1 MFPDLRRRHV
11 KLAKNC
17 KNKFKNI
24 EFQEKKKNIKNAEI
38 RRFLELFFV
47 EFDHF
52 PANKNLY
59 LEMLISE
66 NYHSIVNMYLKF

>member
-17 KNKFKNI
+17 KNKFKKI
-24 EFQEKKKNIKNAEI
+24 EFQEKKKKHKKCGNSEI
-38 RRFLELFFV
+38 FRTFFD

-52 PANKNLY
+52 PANRNLY
-59 LEMLISE
+59 LEMQISE
-66 NYHSIVNMYLKF
+66 S